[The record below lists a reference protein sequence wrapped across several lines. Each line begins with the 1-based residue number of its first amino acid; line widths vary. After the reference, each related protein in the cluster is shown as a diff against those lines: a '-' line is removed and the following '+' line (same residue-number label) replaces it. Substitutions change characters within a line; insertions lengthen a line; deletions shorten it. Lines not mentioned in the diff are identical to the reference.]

1 VANVTASNLS
11 SGVAKKGRKT
21 LLVSGAEV
29 GDPPA
34 IKTPPKSSLLT
45 NTKLKGKFAFTA
57 PKDVLVP
64 LAGTG
69 TDLVTMS
76 ASFEL
81 PEGFD
86 TSAKQEIDLGIGNIV
101 DIVMIDSKGKGTVPG
116 PGKVVKKLQVKYPKL
131 AKGTT
136 KTTAG
141 QKATISVTMSGSNFS
156 ANGFDTEGVTNQ
168 IATTE
173 KSQKSLSRS
182 IQVGLVV
189 GGIPY
194 QLSAPVSFKLST
206 KGDSG
211 TIGTRTGP

>member
-1 VANVTASNLS
+1 MRPVNQFTTQGVFVTNVTASSLS

-45 NTKLKGKFAFTA
+45 NTKLKGKFGFTA

-101 DIVMIDSKGKGTVPG
+101 DIVMIDAKGKGTVPAPAKSSRNCRSNTRSSPRVRRKRR
-116 PGKVVKKLQVKYPKL
+116 PGRRPRSASRCPDRISRPTDLIPK
-131 AKGTT
+131 
-136 KTTAG
+136 
-141 QKATISVTMSGSNFS
+141 
-156 ANGFDTEGVTNQ
+156 E
-168 IATTE
+168 
-173 KSQKSLSRS
+173 
-182 IQVGLVV
+182 
-189 GGIPY
+189 
-194 QLSAPVSFKLST
+194 
-206 KGDSG
+206 
-211 TIGTRTGP
+211 